1 MASLKVKKSYVKVS
15 KAVLY
20 ISLIKKD
27 LEKLYAIQ
35 GLTNASERI
44 RTSYPRFRRPML
56 YPDELQAHL
65 ERCRSLKK
73 MVQGLTCTI
82 YRVPSRDRTDDNQI
96 HNLALYR

>member
-44 RTSYPRFRRPML
+44 RTSYHRIRSPVL
-56 YPDELQAHL
+56 YPDELQAHSGKIAVNKKGA
-65 ERCRSLKK
+65 RSLSCT
-73 MVQGLTCTI
+73 QG
-82 YRVPSRDRTDDNQI
+82 
-96 HNLALYR
+96 A